1 MIEMECHNR
10 VSGEKWVLRMSS
22 EAINLNE
29 ALQDASWCS
38 RDPRNV
44 SIDGITIDGV
54 RLTSEEIAAYPPVNN
69 ENFPVRVAWSKSL
82 FDEIQVRA
90 ARAAA
95 EHLALTRPLTF
106 GL

>member
-1 MIEMECHNR
+1 MIEVECQNR
-10 VSGEKWVLRMSS
+10 VSGKTWVWRMSS

-38 RDPRNV
+38 VNPRDV

-54 RLTSEEIAAYPPVNN
+54 RLTSEEIAAYPLEN
-69 ENFPVRVAWSKSL
+69 ENFSVRVAWSKSL